1 MRVQRYWKSNYF
13 DLNIKYK
20 IIYNNTK
27 PPRIKICMLIF
38 CVLFIFDLLQ
48 QDPASTLAD
57 VADYVIYLKERVDQ
71 LSKKG
76 SVV

>member
-1 MRVQRYWKSNYF
+1 
-13 DLNIKYK
+13 
-20 IIYNNTK
+20 
-27 PPRIKICMLIF
+27 MLIF
-38 CVLFIFDLLQ
+38 CVLFIFILLQ